1 MFSLLFSAIKLAI
14 IDLLYIGVSTII
26 MIVSVI
32 TMFWRFNVAGR
43 KRFDNAMVMKL
54 DKTEFNEEKKIK
66 NIELKQIKKDIS
78 KKKDTEIIN
87 EQMSK
92 LLIRIEEVRAE
103 NTVTFG
109 YIKDNLNEF
118 KAQSEKSDNAI
129 FKLLKEMRAEQSN
142 IIEKIFNFKK

>member
-14 IDLLYIGVSTII
+14 IDLLYIGISTII

-87 EQMSK
+87 EQISK

>member
-14 IDLLYIGVSTII
+14 IDLLYIGISTII

-43 KRFDNAMVMKL
+43 KRFDNVMVMKL

-87 EQMSK
+87 EQISK

-142 IIEKIFNFKK
+142 IIEKIFNFK

>member
-1 MFSLLFSAIKLAI
+1 
-14 IDLLYIGVSTII
+14 
-26 MIVSVI
+26 
-32 TMFWRFNVAGR
+32 MFWRFNVAGR

-54 DKTEFNEEKKIK
+54 DKTEFNEEKKIN